1 MALFFVENKMPIM
14 YAVIDFKAARF
25 FFVDSLIRCHV
36 PETRR
41 VMFVSYGVTV
51 HTIHVSD
58 RLRVVLSQFR
68 SLESFA

>member
-25 FFVDSLIRCHV
+25 FVDNLIRCHV

-41 VMFVSYGVTV
+41 VMIISYGVTV
-51 HTIHVSD
+51 HAIHVSD

-68 SLESFA
+68 SLESFV